1 MVKSGFLILWLAAA
15 ADVSV
20 PTTAGPD
27 SEQLLIKEIAASG
40 RCADLSQDPD
50 ARVSPLSM
58 VAPGPPPVLSFRYYE
73 GRLHH
78 GFENTDLMLDDAGH

>member
-1 MVKSGFLILWLAAA
+1 MVKTVFLVAWFAGASQPLPP
-15 ADVSV
+15 DVR
-20 PTTAGPD
+20 GID
-27 SEQLLIKEIAASG
+27 SEQTLIKEVAESG

-50 ARVSPLSM
+50 GRVSPLSM

-73 GRLHH
+73 GKLHH